1 VPSQQS
7 RSVVWKPL
15 VVCPQAEVFRSLQSV
30 LSGLSPEQP
39 CMLPDYPRADVMA
52 SLVERNG
59 YNVCFLDAA
68 TNGETVQW
76 LIAELA
82 PLLPVVALHPG
93 NDADLILRCLRR
105 GASEFLA
112 EPTAESVRAILDRL
126 ARGRSEASAE
136 TPGRLFCVVPGK
148 PGCGAST
155 LAVHLA
161 VEMRARGA
169 GPVLLVDGD
178 QLTASIAFMLKLK
191 PEFHLQDVA
200 RDWSRMDDDLWSR
213 LVVSACGVDILA
225 APEDP
230 ASRTEVSRQF
240 ASQLCA
246 FWRERYRT
254 VVLDLPD
261 VRTAADCGFAALA
274 DAILMVTT
282 NELAALH
289 ATGRGLRLLSGAGEQ
304 AKVRLILNRYT
315 PATGLKREDV
325 KTALSLLPFAALCND
340 YEAIQGALLDGK
352 PALGSRF
359 AASVQDLCHQLSD
372 RPAAGKSS
380 NSWISSLFHRRGRAA
395 THEAG
400 VSAASK

>member
-1 VPSQQS
+1 VPSAHS

-15 VVCPQAEVFRSLQSV
+15 VVCPQSEVFRSLQTV
-30 LSGLSPEQP
+30 LGGLSPEEP
-39 CMLPDYPRADVMA
+39 CMLAEYPRAGMVA
-52 SLVERNG
+52 SLVERNAC
-59 YNVCFLDAA
+59 NVCFLDAA

-112 EPTAESVRAILDRL
+112 EPTPEAVRGVLERL
-126 ARGRSEASAE
+126 ARGRNE
-136 TPGRLFCVVPGK
+136 TAADAPGRLFCVVPGK

-161 VEMRARGA
+161 TQMRSGSADR
-169 GPVLLVDGD
+169 VLLVDGD

-213 LVVSACGVDILA
+213 LVVPACGVDILA

-240 ASQLCA
+240 AGQLCT

-254 VVLDLPD
+254 IVLDLPD
-261 VRTAADCGFAALA
+261 VRTAADCGFLGLA
-274 DAILMVTT
+274 DVILMVTT

-325 KTALSLLPFAALCND
+325 KTALSLSPFAVLCND
-340 YEAIQGALLDGK
+340 YEAIQAALLDGK
-352 PALGSRF
+352 PAAQSRF
-359 AASVQDLCHQLSD
+359 AASVQDLCRQLSD
-372 RPAAGKSS
+372 RPAVAKPSP
-380 NSWISSLFHRRGRAA
+380 SWISSLFHR
-395 THEAG
+395 
-400 VSAASK
+400 K